1 VVLDKKPAVLV
12 ELYCFHRSNSPLKA
26 PSKSTAILPF
36 TQSSYPPNDTRVVEL
51 ERRLAASELSHGN
64 LLNEVVRLRQDLAMQ
79 LNRKDRHLT
88 SDATVSR
95 QLAETGLWSNNETL
109 GQLTNQVQLLADQQ
123 RSDSGAIA
131 SLVNLIK
138 SIENAMLTNQQDIE
152 HKVDLCTAR

>member
-1 VVLDKKPAVLV
+1 M
-12 ELYCFHRSNSPLKA
+12 
-26 PSKSTAILPF
+26 
-36 TQSSYPPNDTRVVEL
+36 EL